1 MSPSPSPTTQ
11 NQPAHSG
18 QTWQSQLICLF
29 TIMGLVL
36 LYTLCCH
43 VYNLLLADG
52 AGAADSTAAV
62 DRILATSEA
71 AAAVKSKD
79 ANR

>member
-11 NQPAHSG
+11 SQSHRAHS

-43 VYNLLLADG
+43 VYNLLAD
-52 AGAADSTAAV
+52 GAADSTAV
-62 DRILATSEA
+62 DRILGIATSE